1 MILFLGLSSYQEC
14 QNKEWLLDQLT
25 NYSES
30 SDGEVASIIKN
41 NDNSKNTKPS
51 NNAPVSSDREQD
63 KISKLNNKNAT
74 IINSH
79 AIHKELNYDQED
91 LFYLYFVHYLEYLL
105 DKQNQITLSKLK
117 ELRKDLAQKQI
128 TDWLD
133 RATEEELIIRQGKK
147 RTYLKK
153 EIDLLSLMND

>member
-1 MILFLGLSSYQEC
+1 
-14 QNKEWLLDQLT
+14 LLDQLT